1 MFGWNY
7 RLRVNTMRIKEGGEV
22 LDEVKGGQ
30 AGAFACMLGGPDR
43 RTLYIC
49 TAPTHIPDECR
60 AQRAGRIEMVEV
72 DVPGA
77 GLP

>member
-1 MFGWNY
+1 
-7 RLRVNTMRIKEGGEV
+7 
-22 LDEVKGGQ
+22 
-30 AGAFACMLGGPDR
+30 MLGGDDR

-49 TAPTHIPDECR
+49 TAPSSDPKETLRQH
-60 AQRAGRIEMVEV
+60 AGRIEAVDV